1 MAETNDRR
9 AWQRPLVVPWL
20 LVLLTCQAA
29 CLRPATSFPRTSLH
43 RGPSLVPVPWPKV
56 AGAQEYE
63 VEVLEEST
71 GATRPVA
78 VEKADFQRAL
88 QQLARQVRLEGSPRE
103 AAYTLL
109 RAVQA
114 AQEEAG
120 GVSAGG
126 DYLAEVSRDR
136 VLSLVPQSQWG
147 AVALTPVAEERLRVQ
162 YQEWCQRRGGGDC
175 LGLFEDGTFFL
186 TDDRR
191 ALALALALDSVLDE
205 TRAALIRELDPRLLV
220 GLVVWSAVVY
230 LGLLLVPEPLTK
242 ALAASLSA
250 VLVAVLGLSTFWA
263 LIEGWALMA
272 NRAHEATTFEELREA
287 GQGYAQVLGTT
298 AARGLILA
306 VATGVSGPLGQ
317 LVARVRAMPVYPLA
331 QAQWRAQGGALALEE
346 AVALAQEGATAVALQ
361 AVEVAATSPQGALA
375 VVMLKKGGTGVGGA
389 PRGGRT
395 MTVLQHRG
403 GNKQVLT
410 DRGERWHLSRDT
422 SLGDIPPR
430 DPVGDQLQ
438 EAVTQA
444 SKEWGPHRLSGN
456 ERKAIEEAQARG
468 KYWLARLLEREAR
481 GRFVHERVKVQ
492 FEELYQFNTRG
503 VDVVDLKTGLR
514 YEILSG
520 TESNLARHGRRMA
533 GEFFRMLT
541 F

>member
-1 MAETNDRR
+1 MKNPWR
-9 AWQRPLVVPWL
+9 WPLAGHWL
-20 LVLLTCQAA
+20 LVLLVFQAA
-29 CLRPATSFPRTSLH
+29 CLRPATSFPRSSVHRDRSLA
-43 RGPSLVPVPWPKV
+43 PVPWPTTSSALLHEV
-56 AGAQEYE
+56 A
-63 VEVLEEST
+63 VLEP
-71 GATRPVA
+71 GVATQPLPVTR
-78 VEKADFQRAL
+78 ADFQQAL
-88 QQLARQVRLEGSPRE
+88 QRLARQVRLEGPPR
-103 AAYTLL
+103 
-109 RAVQA
+109 QA
-114 AQEEAG
+114 ARALLAAALEQQEGAG
-120 GVSAGG
+120 HVSAGG

-136 VLSLVPQSQWG
+136 VLSLVPRSQWG
-147 AVALTPVAEERLRVQ
+147 PVALTPVAEERLRVR
-162 YQEWCQRRGGGDC
+162 YEAWCQKRGGGDC
-175 LGLFEDGTFFL
+175 LGLFDDGAFFL

-205 TRAALIRELDPRLLV
+205 TQAALAREVDPRLLV

-230 LGLLLVPEPLTK
+230 LGLLLVPEPVTK
-242 ALAASLSA
+242 ALAASLSV

-263 LIEGWALMA
+263 LIDGWALMA
-272 NRAHEATTFEELREA
+272 NRAHGATTFEELSEA
-287 GQGYAQVLGTT
+287 GQAYAQVLGTT